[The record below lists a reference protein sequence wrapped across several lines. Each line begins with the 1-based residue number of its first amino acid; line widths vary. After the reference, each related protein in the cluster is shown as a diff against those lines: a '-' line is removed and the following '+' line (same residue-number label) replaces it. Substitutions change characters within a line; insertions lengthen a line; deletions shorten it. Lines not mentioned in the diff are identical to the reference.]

1 MDRVAAGED
10 AETVPLAGAAAA
22 ALASVTALPLDGT
35 TDDRLAAELETLCR
49 ERVYD
54 LSAPV
59 AYFPVRHHSPACSH
73 HLLRAMRDYRP
84 EIVLIE
90 GPEGADELIPVLADE
105 ATEPPVS
112 LYCTYESEDEKAA
125 WYYPLLSCSPEY
137 AALKEAA
144 AQGVPC
150 RFIDLDYRPRQA
162 AELEEASTSLQ
173 DETLLGSSEFIAE
186 LCRRMRCRSFDELWE
201 RVFEIGGLSA
211 DTASFVRDVFTYCTL
226 SRMCYPETRLRRE
239 GELDREANMRRHIRE
254 AREQYARVLVVTGGF
269 HTYGLLDPEPA
280 GAWPSLS
287 AGGGAGAG
295 SSEMGESVDLPGSGD
310 QAVNPPLGETI
321 GMTDSGGETVGPA
334 SGKAVGLPGNGDGAV
349 DLPAGETVGSPADR
363 AFDPSGSDGQDA
375 GPPPG
380 ESGDLAGSDA
390 GAFDPSADSPDPQ
403 LRRVGKRQHYPMIY
417 TFQEADRLNGYAS
430 GMPYVSYYDA
440 IWSQLQQG
448 RRAPYPR
455 AALRLLA
462 RLARALREGGDT
474 VSTSDAIEAY
484 SLLQGLAALRD
495 KREGGVYELMDA
507 VLAAFVKGE
516 HTVATDAPLRRL
528 QALLTGDKIGRV
540 AESGY
545 TVPIVEDV
553 KRRAAAARLELRT
566 TGKRQRTLE
575 LYSKPGHRQVS
586 RLLHAISYLV
596 PEFASRESGPDWVS
610 GRHMNRVRETWSYGY
625 SALIE
630 ARLIE
635 QSLYG
640 GTLQEAA
647 TRRLEEAAA
656 ELPDHHSGELAAL
669 LVQALLMGLQETSE
683 RLFGSVRAALR
694 QDGHFLSLCQTLHA
708 LHRLQQHG
716 GLLGLEPD
724 ERLPALLRE
733 ACARAVDHLPGI
745 ARTAEDMHDE
755 IIQGLKLLAM
765 LASSLSDD
773 GWAEQL
779 GALLD
784 DRDLPPRLE
793 GVCVSLAVA
802 EGSRSRTELV
812 SRARGYIRGTP
823 DQVRHTAPYLQGLF
837 TAGRDVFLYDD
848 DLLAEVN
855 VLVGELPHETFI
867 EMVADLRLAFTYF
880 TSREKTLIAGRL
892 AGHMQVAESEL
903 ERPALDER
911 ELVRA
916 RVLDEAIR
924 KEAAAWNLI

>member
-35 TDDRLAAELETLCR
+35 ADDRLAAELETLCR

-59 AYFPVRHHSPACSH
+59 VYFPVRHHSPACSH

-105 ATEPPVS
+105 ATEPPIS

-150 RFIDLDYRPRQA
+150 RFIDLDYRPRLA
-162 AELEEASTSLQ
+162 AETEEASASLQ

-211 DTASFVRDVFTYCTL
+211 DTASFVCDVFTYCTL
-226 SRMCYPETRLRRE
+226 SRMCYAESRLRRE

-269 HTYGLLDPEPA
+269 HTYGLLDPEPE
-280 GAWPSLS
+280 GTWVSLS
-287 AGGGAGAG
+287 AGGGGAGA
-295 SSEMGESVDLPGSGD
+295 V
-310 QAVNPPLGETI
+310 A
-321 GMTDSGGETVGPA
+321 
-334 SGKAVGLPGNGDGAV
+334 
-349 DLPAGETVGSPADR
+349 
-363 AFDPSGSDGQDA
+363 PSGSADAPDEPDATLERQMGQSLPTVE
-375 GPPPG
+375 PPVPG
-380 ESGDLAGSDA
+380 EHLTMPTGHRPDMPTGRRTGS
-390 GAFDPSADSPDPQ
+390 SADSPGLQ
-403 LRRVGKRQHYPMIY
+403 LRRGGKRQHYPMIY

-484 SLLQGLAALRD
+484 SMLQGLAALRD
-495 KREGGVYELMDA
+495 KREGGVYELLDA

-647 TRRLEEAAA
+647 TRRLEEAAV

-669 LVQALLMGLQETSE
+669 LVQALLMGLQETAE
-683 RLFGSVRAALR
+683 RLFGAVRAALR
-694 QDGHFLSLCQTLHA
+694 QDGHFLSLCRTLHA

-733 ACARAVDHLPGI
+733 AYARAVDHLSGI
-745 ARTAEDMHDE
+745 ARTTEDTHDE

-784 DRDLPPRLE
+784 DRELPPRLE

-802 EGSRSRTELV
+802 GSSRSRAELV

-892 AGHMQVAESEL
+892 AGHLQVAEAEL
-903 ERPALDER
+903 EQPALDER

-916 RVLDEAIR
+916 RTLDEAIR

>member
-1 MDRVAAGED
+1 M
-10 AETVPLAGAAAA
+10 
-22 ALASVTALPLDGT
+22 
-35 TDDRLAAELETLCR
+35 AAELETLCR

-54 LSAPV
+54 LSSPV
-59 AYFPVRHHSPACSH
+59 VYFPVRHHSPACSH
-73 HLLRAMRDYRP
+73 HLLRAMRAYRP

-150 RFIDLDYRPRQA
+150 RFIDLDYRPRLA
-162 AELEEASTSLQ
+162 AETEEASASLQ

-226 SRMCYPETRLRRE
+226 SRMCYPESRLRRE

-280 GAWPSLS
+280 GAWVSLS
-287 AGGGAGAG
+287 AAGGAGAG
-295 SSEMGESVDLPGSGD
+295 SPEAGGIVDLSGR
-310 QAVNPPLGETI
+310 
-321 GMTDSGGETVGPA
+321 GGEA
-334 SGKAVGLPGNGDGAV
+334 
-349 DLPAGETVGSPADR
+349 VGSPAER
-363 AFDPSGSDGQDA
+363 LLDPSGSADA
-375 GPPPG
+375 PDEPDATLERQMGLSLPTVEPPVPG
-380 ESGDLAGSDA
+380 EHLAM
-390 GAFDPSADSPDPQ
+390 PTEYRPDMPTGHRPGGTTETTGLQ
-403 LRRVGKRQHYPMIY
+403 LRRGGKRQHYPMIY

-484 SLLQGLAALRD
+484 SMLQGLAALRD
-495 KREGGVYELMDA
+495 KREGGVYELLDA

-596 PEFASRESGPDWVS
+596 PEFARRESGPDWVS

-669 LVQALLMGLQETSE
+669 LVQALLMGLQETAE
-683 RLFGSVRAALR
+683 RLF
-694 QDGHFLSLCQTLHA
+694 
-708 LHRLQQHG
+708 
-716 GLLGLEPD
+716 
-724 ERLPALLRE
+724 
-733 ACARAVDHLPGI
+733 
-745 ARTAEDMHDE
+745 
-755 IIQGLKLLAM
+755 
-765 LASSLSDD
+765 
-773 GWAEQL
+773 
-779 GALLD
+779 
-784 DRDLPPRLE
+784 
-793 GVCVSLAVA
+793 
-802 EGSRSRTELV
+802 
-812 SRARGYIRGTP
+812 
-823 DQVRHTAPYLQGLF
+823 
-837 TAGRDVFLYDD
+837 
-848 DLLAEVN
+848 
-855 VLVGELPHETFI
+855 
-867 EMVADLRLAFTYF
+867 
-880 TSREKTLIAGRL
+880 
-892 AGHMQVAESEL
+892 
-903 ERPALDER
+903 
-911 ELVRA
+911 
-916 RVLDEAIR
+916 
-924 KEAAAWNLI
+924 